1 MNNVPTGWASDRLK
15 DVAAINVSSLPA
27 DTDADYEFDYLEISN
42 VDYHGI
48 VDPKAIERLRYEDAP
63 SRARRRIA
71 ANSTVISSVRPNLQ
85 AVAFVPDGRADFIC
99 STGFNVVKPKPSK
112 FHPKF
117 AYYHLI
123 SENARQYFE
132 ATATGVGYPAVGDKD
147 FNRLDVFLPPLPEQQ
162 RIAAYLNASCAAIDA
177 AVVAKRRQIETLDA
191 INKTII
197 TKAVTAGITASVELR
212 SSGVEWIGDIPRH
225 WKVEKLKYL
234 TSLIVD
240 GTHITP
246 TYLPDGVPFLRV
258 TDIQDHTIDTGK
270 VKYISPEEHQ
280 LLSKRAKAKRG
291 DILLSKNGTIGLVKI
306 VDWDWE
312 FSFFVSLCLLRPY
325 KKLNPHYFSYFF
337 ESSLVDQQL
346 SESSKRT
353 SVTNLHLVKIREL
366 LISLP
371 PPDEQSRIVQHLQSK
386 CAEVQ
391 SLKDNIT
398 NQIATLTAYRKSLIH
413 ECVTGQRRI
422 TEAEVRAIIDRAAKP
437 TGTGQREEIH
447 A

>member
-1 MNNVPTGWASDRLK
+1 MAASPQTNGQKTIPTLWRERILKRDFEIVLGKMLQSDQGREDETEESYLRSANVQWEGLDLSDVKTMWFSSSEKRDLLLRKGDLVVNEGGDVGRCAIWRGIPESFYFQNAINRVRARTSASTRFLYYWLYNLKHAGFIDAMVSRITIAHLTAEKLARVPWPNVPSA
-15 DVAAINVSSLPA
+15 
-27 DTDADYEFDYLEISN
+27 
-42 VDYHGI
+42 
-48 VDPKAIERLRYEDAP
+48 
-63 SRARRRIA
+63 
-71 ANSTVISSVRPNLQ
+71 
-85 AVAFVPDGRADFIC
+85 
-99 STGFNVVKPKPSK
+99 
-112 FHPKF
+112 
-117 AYYHLI
+117 
-123 SENARQYFE
+123 
-132 ATATGVGYPAVGDKD
+132 
-147 FNRLDVFLPPLPEQQ
+147 EQQ
-162 RIAAYLNASCAAIDA
+162 RIATYLDASCAAIDA
-177 AVVAKRRQIETLDA
+177 AVAAKRRQLETLDA
-191 INKTII
+191 INKAII
-197 TKAVTAGITASVELR
+197 TKAVTTGITASVALR

-258 TDIQDHTIDTGK
+258 TDVQDHTIDLGN

-306 VDWDWE
+306 VNWDWE
-312 FSFFVSLCLLRPY
+312 FSFFVSLCLLRPH

-346 SESSKRT
+346 SESSKKT

-371 PPDEQSRIVQHLQSK
+371 PPDEQSKIVQHLQSK

-391 SLKDNIT
+391 SLKGNIT

-422 TEAEVRAIIDRAAKP
+422 TGND
-437 TGTGQREEIH
+437 TSNLMLT
-447 A
+447 